1 MIISSTKELMSSYED
16 VGHGD
21 VFSGIVGVDRMKQ
34 FLLIDLIERGVL
46 CVPSPLSQIIS
57 GSKVVQALFLNKWM
71 FAHTRAILRR
81 RGLIDAVSW
90 YNRHK
95 IGFVVTKED
104 RMHCGFG
111 IRKWDSIET
120 LYSFMSMSDS
130 SYPFILQP
138 LIENFTDIRVIV
150 AGDYIESY
158 TRHNPD
164 NFRMNMAAGGSS
176 RPFALDEDKKN
187 FCRAVMERGKFPFAH
202 IDIMVTA
209 DNKCYLSE
217 IALSGGLKGARIGRE
232 ELDGKKQ
239 AIIDKIIKES
249 FGQLTSPSS
258 WYRGGD

>member
-1 MIISSTKELMSSYED
+1 MIISSIKELMDNYED
-16 VGHGD
+16 IGSGD
-21 VFSGIVGVDRMKQ
+21 IFAGIVGADRMKQ

-57 GSKVVQALFLNKWM
+57 GSKVVQALFLNNRM
-71 FAHTRAILRR
+71 IPDTRAILRR
-81 RGLIDAVSW
+81 RDLIDAVSC

-95 IGFVVTKED
+95 IGFVITKQD

-111 IRKWDSIET
+111 IRKWDSIEI

-138 LIENFTDIRVIV
+138 FIENFTDIRVIV

-158 TRHNPD
+158 TRYNPD
-164 NFRMNMAAGGSS
+164 NFRMNMAAGGKSS
-176 RPFALDEDKKN
+176 PFALDEDKKS
-187 FCRAVMERGKFPFAH
+187 FCKAVMKRGKFPFAH

-217 IALSGGLKGARIGRE
+217 IALNGGLKGAVISRE
-232 ELDGKKQ
+232 DLEEKKQ
-239 AIIDKIIKES
+239 AIIDKIIQES
-249 FGQLTSPSS
+249 M
-258 WYRGGD
+258 R

>member
-1 MIISSTKELMSSYED
+1 VITSSIKELMSNYEN
-16 VGHGD
+16 VGPGD
-21 VFSGIVGVDRMKQ
+21 VFSGIIGADRMKQ
-34 FLLIDLIERGVL
+34 FLMIDLIERGIL

-71 FAHTRAILRR
+71 IPHTRAILRR
-81 RGLIDAVSW
+81 RDLIDAVSW

-95 IGFVVTKED
+95 IGLVVTKED

-120 LYSFMSMSDS
+120 LYSFMSMADT

-138 LIENFTDIRVIV
+138 LIENFKDIRVIV

-158 TRHNPD
+158 TRYNPD

-176 RPFALDEDKKN
+176 SPFALDEDKKK
-187 FCRAVMERGKFPFAH
+187 FCTAVMERGKFPFAH
-202 IDIMVTA
+202 IDIMVMG
-209 DNKCYLSE
+209 DNNCYLSE
-217 IALSGGLKGARIGRE
+217 IALSGGLKGARINRE

-239 AIIDKIIKES
+239 AITDKIIK
-249 FGQLTSPSS
+249 
-258 WYRGGD
+258 DNVI